1 LLPNFLIIGAAKAGT
16 TSLYRY
22 VQSHPQA
29 FMPERKELSFFCEE
43 FNWKRGL
50 RWYES
55 YFGEAAGAVAV
66 GEASPRY
73 SVYPLYRDV
82 PARIASLIPD
92 VRLVY
97 LVREPIQRMQS
108 QYLDNVIQGLEKN
121 PVEEALSDN
130 PFYLTSSSYALQ
142 LEQYLEYFRRD
153 QLLVVVSEELRL
165 DRERVLS
172 RVFAFL
178 RVDPSWRAPVFD
190 DEFLKMS
197 QRRAP
202 RQAFRKIW
210 YSPFSRR
217 VARILPRSF
226 RSRFRTLTST
236 AVDTMSARI
245 SPAFRHHL
253 ESQLRDD
260 IKQLYGFLDEG
271 FDGWGI
277 A

>member
-1 LLPNFLIIGAAKAGT
+1 MGF
-16 TSLYRY
+16 
-22 VQSHPQA
+22 
-29 FMPERKELSFFCEE
+29 
-43 FNWKRGL
+43 
-50 RWYES
+50 
-55 YFGEAAGAVAV
+55 
-66 GEASPRY
+66 
-73 SVYPLYRDV
+73 
-82 PARIASLIPD
+82 
-92 VRLVY
+92 
-97 LVREPIQRMQS
+97 
-108 QYLDNVIQGLEKN
+108 DNN
-121 PVEEALSDN
+121 PVEEDLSSN
-130 PFYLTSSSYALQ
+130 PLYLGSTSYAFQ
-142 LEQYLEYFRRD
+142 LEQYLEYFQRD
-153 QLLVVVSEELRL
+153 QFHVVMSEDMRR

-172 RVFAFL
+172 RVFACL
-178 RVDPSWRAPVFD
+178 RVDPGWRAPVFE

-202 RQAFRKIW
+202 GQAFRKIW

-236 AVDTMSARI
+236 AVDTTSARI

-253 ESQLRDD
+253 EGRRRDD